1 MIFNLLATALVLAI
15 LGVVLLLIVYLTSL
29 AILLFVPWTQAYLVF
44 AHWLRLQNPARLL
57 TPEAYTL
64 TRKSPISILHGCFG
78 GKLDSHALAN
88 QNPMVCLFKIAF
100 TTRNIRISAPDGL
113 RLGAWHILPKNTP
126 RSILEQIRANEPFSP
141 RPQTNEDAYTT
152 SDKVN
157 AATDTIFEDTLATAD
172 RVILYFHGQVG
183 DRGTSTRIAT
193 YKGIQEAMPSAHI
206 ITIDC
211 RGYGDS
217 DGFPSEAGFK
227 TDAIAAWAWLTRR
240 VPCEKIVIY
249 GHSLGSGIATNLCLH
264 LEEQQFSPLA
274 LILDAAF
281 TSMPDMMTA
290 YRKIPIIQPFARF
303 PFLLNHFKLRLMD
316 RFETVRSVETIQS
329 PLLLIHGDED
339 ADVLIS
345 NSHTLFHTALTARR
359 LQCNNKEMTVT
370 EAGEAASAEEE
381 MARAG
386 LELTFQQSHSTGRD
400 AGLLEQKLLQR
411 STLQQQD
418 DELFDGDLKETGM
431 VQESR
436 PSSIGSD
443 SGLGSEVTSGRNSH
457 FVTSPTSPQ
466 HGPKEDLMS
475 LKEGF
480 EHTNE
485 HGHGHGHGPCH
496 TVQLDFPREGS
507 LEYNQEYQIGF
518 LTVQY
523 AGHSNCMDYSIAKE
537 VLGTFLTTAENWQ
550 QAQKPSL
557 RRMDKEDDGMRTR
570 TTMSQKEMRQRKE
583 RLMEQQDLAKMLCR
597 DKIGFVDQSEVPEVV
612 E

>member
-1 MIFNLLATALVLAI
+1 MILNLLATALVLAI
-15 LGVVLLLIVYLTSL
+15 LGVVLLLIAYLTSL

-64 TRKSPISILHGCFG
+64 TP
-78 GKLDSHALAN
+78 
-88 QNPMVCLFKIAF
+88 F
-100 TTRNIRISAPDGL
+100 TTRNIRISTPDGL
-113 RLGAWHILPKNTP
+113 RLGAWHLLPKETHGT
-126 RSILEQIRANEPFSP
+126 ILEQIRANESSSS
-141 RPQTNEDAYTT
+141 RPQTNEEAYTT

-157 AATDTIFEDTLATAD
+157 AATDAIFEEALAAAD
-172 RVILYFHGQVG
+172 KVVLYFHGQVG
-183 DRGTSTRIAT
+183 DRGTSTRITT
-193 YKGIQEAMPSAHI
+193 YKGIQESMPTAHI

-227 TDAIAAWAWLTRR
+227 LDAIAAWGWLTRR
-240 VPCEKIVIY
+240 IACEKVVIY

-264 LEEQQFSPLA
+264 LEEQQVSPLA

-290 YRKIPIIQPFARF
+290 YRKIPIIQPFTRF

-316 RFETVRSVETIQS
+316 RFETVRAVETIQS

-359 LQCNNKEMTVT
+359 LQTNNKEMTVT
-370 EAGEAASAEEE
+370 EAGEAASAEDE

-386 LELTFQQSHSTGRD
+386 LELTFQQSHTTGRD
-400 AGLLEQKLLQR
+400 GGLLEQTLLQR
-411 STLQQQD
+411 SALKEDD
-418 DELFDGDLKETGM
+418 DELYDGVLKESALL
-431 VQESR
+431 QESR

-443 SGLGSEVTSGRNSH
+443 SGLGSEETSGYNSH
-457 FVTSPTSPQ
+457 FATSPTSTLYEPS
-466 HGPKEDLMS
+466 EELVS

-480 EHTNE
+480 ELAS
-485 HGHGHGHGPCH
+485 GHGLGCGPCH

-523 AGHSNCMDYSIAKE
+523 AGHSNCMDFAIAKE
-537 VLGTFLTTAENWQ
+537 VLGTFLTTVENWR
-550 QAQKPSL
+550 QARRPSFKV
-557 RRMDKEDDGMRTR
+557 DNWDPVEDDVDEGARTRRR
-570 TTMSQKEMRQRKE
+570 TTMSQKEMKKKRE
-583 RLMEQQDLAKMLCR
+583 RLIEQQDLAKMLCR
-597 DKIGFVDQSEVPEVV
+597 DRYVQQSDVPEVV

>member
-15 LGVVLLLIVYLTSL
+15 LGVVLLLIAYLTSL

-64 TRKSPISILHGCFG
+64 TP
-78 GKLDSHALAN
+78 
-88 QNPMVCLFKIAF
+88 F
-100 TTRNIRISAPDGL
+100 TTRSIRISTPDGL
-113 RLGAWHILPKNTP
+113 RLGAWHILPKDTH
-126 RSILEQIRANEPFSP
+126 RTILEQIRANEPFSP

-152 SDKVN
+152 TDKVN
-157 AATDTIFEDTLATAD
+157 AATDIIFEDTLATAD
-172 RVILYFHGQVG
+172 RVVLYFHGQFG
-183 DRGTSTRIAT
+183 DRGTSTRIVT

-217 DGFPSEAGFK
+217 DGFPSEVGFK
-227 TDAIAAWAWLTRR
+227 TDAIAAWSWLTRR
-240 VPCEKIVIY
+240 VPCERIVIY

-264 LEEQQFSPLA
+264 LEEQQVSPLA

-359 LQCNNKEMTVT
+359 LLSSNKEMTVT

-411 STLQQQD
+411 SALQQR
-418 DELFDGDLKETGM
+418 DEESFDEVLKETSTT
-431 VQESR
+431 QEYR
-436 PSSIGSD
+436 PSSFGSD
-443 SGLGSEVTSGRNSH
+443 SGLGSEVTSGRNSQ
-457 FVTSPTSPQ
+457 FATSPVSPQ
-466 HGPKEDLMS
+466 QGPKEDVVS
-475 LKEGF
+475 YKEGF
-480 EHTNE
+480 GYANGLGNG

-523 AGHSNCMDYSIAKE
+523 ANHSNCMDFAIAKE
-537 VLGTFLTTAENWQ
+537 VLGTFLMTAENWQ
-550 QAQKPSL
+550 QARRPSP
-557 RRMDKEDDGMRTR
+557 RMMDREDEETRTR
-570 TTMSQKEMRQRKE
+570 TRATMSQKEMRERKE
-583 RLMEQQDLAKMLCR
+583 RLSEQQDLAKMLCR

>member
-1 MIFNLLATALVLAI
+1 MILNLLATALVLAI
-15 LGVVLLLIVYLTSL
+15 LGVVLLLIAYLTSI

-64 TRKSPISILHGCFG
+64 IPF
-78 GKLDSHALAN
+78 A
-88 QNPMVCLFKIAF
+88 
-100 TTRNIRISAPDGL
+100 TRNIRILAADGL
-113 RLGAWHILPKNTP
+113 RLGAWHILPKDTP
-126 RSILEQIRANEPFSP
+126 TTILEEIRANEPFS
-141 RPQTNEDAYTT
+141 RSHSNTDTYTT

-157 AATDTIFEDTLATAD
+157 AATDTIFEEVLAAAV
-172 RVILYFHGQVG
+172 RVVLYFHGQVG

-193 YKGIQEAMPSAHI
+193 YKGIQEAMPTAHI

-227 TDAIAAWAWLTRR
+227 LDAIAAWNWLTRR
-240 VPCEKIVIY
+240 VPSEKIVIY
-249 GHSLGSGIATNLCLH
+249 GHSLGSGIATNLCLY
-264 LEEQQFSPLA
+264 LEEQQISPLA
-274 LILDAAF
+274 LVLDAAF

-303 PFLLNHFKLRLMD
+303 PVLLNHFKLRLMD
-316 RFETVRSVETIQS
+316 RFETVRAVETIQS

-359 LQCNNKEMTVT
+359 LQSNKEMTVT

-386 LELTFQQSHSTGRD
+386 LELTFQQSHTTGRNID
-400 AGLLEQKLLQR
+400 LSQQNILQR
-411 STLQQQD
+411 SASQSYD
-418 DELFDGDLKETGM
+418 DEISDGDSKETKM
-431 VQESR
+431 AQKSR
-436 PSSIGSD
+436 PTSNGSD
-443 SGLGSEVTSGRNSH
+443 SGLGSEVTSGHNSQ
-457 FVTSPTSPQ
+457 FATSPTSPQ
-466 HGPKEDLMS
+466 QGPIETPAAI
-475 LKEGF
+475 LKAGF
-480 EHTNE
+480 ERANRSH
-485 HGHGHGHGPCH
+485 HGHGPCH

-523 AGHSNCMDYSIAKE
+523 ACHSNCMDFAISKE
-537 VLGTFLTTAENWQ
+537 VLGTFLTTVENWQ
-550 QAQKPSL
+550 QTWKPSTL
-557 RRMDKEDDGMRTR
+557 SRIEREEEEETTRR
-570 TTMSQKEMRQRKE
+570 TMSPKEMKKRKE
-583 RLMEQQDLAKMLCR
+583 QLVEQQDLAKMLCR
-597 DKIGFVDQSEVPEVV
+597 YKIGYVDLSEVPEVV

>member
-1 MIFNLLATALVLAI
+1 MILNLLATALVLAI
-15 LGVVLLLIVYLTSL
+15 LGVVLLLIAYLTSL

-64 TRKSPISILHGCFG
+64 TP
-78 GKLDSHALAN
+78 
-88 QNPMVCLFKIAF
+88 F

-113 RLGAWHILPKNTP
+113 RLGAWHILPKDTQ

-227 TDAIAAWAWLTRR
+227 TDAIAAWTWLTRR

-274 LILDAAF
+274 LVLDAAF

-290 YRKIPIIQPFARF
+290 YRKIPIIRPFARF

-359 LQCNNKEMTVT
+359 LQSNNKEMTVT

-400 AGLLEQKLLQR
+400 AGLLDQKLLQR
-411 STLQQQD
+411 SALQQQD
-418 DELFDGDLKETGM
+418 DELFDGGLKETGM
-431 VQESR
+431 IQVSR
-436 PSSIGSD
+436 PPSFGSD

-457 FVTSPTSPQ
+457 FATSPTSPQ
-466 HGPKEDLMS
+466 HGPKEDLTS

-485 HGHGHGHGPCH
+485 HGYGRGQGHGPCH

-523 AGHSNCMDYSIAKE
+523 ACHSNCMDYAIAKE
-537 VLGTFLTTAENWQ
+537 VLGTFLTTAENWH
-550 QAQKPSL
+550 QAQRPSL
-557 RRMDKEDDGMRTR
+557 RMRDTEDEGMRTR
-570 TTMSQKEMRQRKE
+570 MTMSQKEMKQRKE
-583 RLMEQQDLAKMLCR
+583 RLIEQQDLAKMLCR